1 MDCPD
6 CVLAFAELQSC
17 LTKAGIENC
26 SCNCA
31 APKVIMQ
38 QYLEKAFPLKTDL
51 DNRSMDLLA
60 YQVPQHACCP

>member
-1 MDCPD
+1 MTHN
-6 CVLAFAELQSC
+6 VSTSG
-17 LTKAGIENC
+17 LTAKF
-26 SCNCA
+26 CNYA

-38 QYLEKAFPLKTDL
+38 QYLEKAFPLAVDL

>member
-1 MDCPD
+1 MTHN
-6 CVLAFAELQSC
+6 VSTSG
-17 LTKAGIENC
+17 LTAKF
-26 SCNCA
+26 CNYA

-38 QYLEKAFPLKTDL
+38 QYLEKAFPLATDL